1 MIYFSSLLRYY
12 KLLVAGQA
20 TDKVKLAF
28 RLGTG
33 VRRPTVRYG

>member
-20 TDKVKLAF
+20 ADKVKLASAWA
-28 RLGTG
+28 RACAG
-33 VRRPTVRYG
+33 PP